1 MARLFGKREG
11 AWIDI
16 PEDQVQEAYMSG
28 MYAFPADTEIN
39 VQLKDGRYGTMPA
52 EHAEDAFR
60 SGASYDQAD
69 IRQERVDSA
78 SYDERNLEA
87 GALAV
92 ARGLSFGLSD
102 VIAENIAGYSEEELH
117 KLEKYNANISMVG
130 EIGGVV
136 LPALASGG
144 TSLVARGLAKGTI
157 AGLSAKAGIAA
168 EKAILGRFGAKE
180 SVAGFELAQSTANKM
195 IQGGA
200 ALTGAA
206 TVEGALFGAVD
217 GFSEQMLGRADRTA
231 EQMLSHIG
239 GITLLSG
246 GLGGILG
253 LASPLAGKLMGTIS
267 GSKLGDAVS
276 KKTKDWQAS
285 ILSAM
290 HRGDKETYRRLLEP
304 EHAHDVIFGSQK
316 IADDVADDMGTFIN
330 DAVDGLELATRSVSG
345 SEKQRLMREVVSAED
360 PLGAIDESINRLYQA
375 RQTIRAEM
383 ETSFIGGP
391 EVAALKKADAG
402 IQKQID
408 LIVSMVKDGA
418 AEGDFVVRE
427 FGEKLRA
434 FFKEDMGPKRD
445 ASGRFRTLNVD
456 EGRTLK
462 DLNTPE
468 FFESVLPEV
477 FIAMDS
483 LKRAIGGVAY
493 KRAGGPIDVATS
505 PLMGAYHGIKNALE
519 NESLFG
525 VVAATRQRETNQAFT
540 DLIPSYEKFLR
551 KFTDD
556 GEKAGLGTASRE
568 ATEGEAT
575 VMATAESKE
584 LDDQIE
590 ILSDFRERLKADR
603 THDLEDIRHKSDDG
617 FDEFR
622 MRAES
627 DVGTSIVTKKVD
639 EVAANIRA
647 NAGDEAADAY
657 EDAAKAQ
664 AQRNTDTRT
673 RKDPNA
679 SRNQAKIK
687 EFEDEIRENKTILGH
702 LDILKNRLLKEGKE
716 GTKEYERAGVDI
728 GILENYALK
737 LESRLKEAA
746 ASPGIPL
753 NASKNQAKIKEVE
766 DELQRARDDFK
777 EIKNMLK
784 GMEGQGQK
792 GTRGYQEL
800 EEEIVDFEKYLLN
813 KESETASL
821 IKDFKNPPGIPL
833 IEKAFQRLEATI
845 EAAKV
850 HASTLDDGI
859 ESIVDYR
866 KKLEVVNKKAGS
878 LRGNLGRMKQGATP
892 NAAKMEAIRKELNEV
907 VEESIEVTNARPGL
921 GLDEA
926 ANRDTFRAAADE
938 HKEVGRALKNQTEDA
953 RKAVERAKTAVA
965 KDPEGL
971 VDLEKKLGDL
981 ITRSTKHDRTPPL
994 KKNYKK
1000 TKDLGDKKRRGRVVK
1015 WSGVKSFLKK
1025 AHKMDQSDEARVFQ
1039 EFINNYG
1046 TFLSTIEREY
1056 GKGTLLTAG
1065 KTQTVKGLQ
1074 NSYESLNKK
1083 WDDLGEI
1090 QLAYKEVHSAHSP
1103 LTTMLA
1109 AVPMG
1114 GLAATGPLGYLAGA
1128 ATTALISPAA
1138 GFKRR
1143 AMIHG
1148 IKSQVAATLN
1158 KRATHVVN
1166 RISGNMKPGA
1176 PQKARA
1182 LPVLLA
1188 LLGVKATGDPRKDKR
1203 AAMDGVAQL
1212 SDPNFLFARLE
1223 SSTKELDEAPK
1234 IKEEIFKGMSAH
1246 ANILSEASESFGA
1259 ASYDPITGENET
1271 YRSDA
1276 DVSKFMSIAEV
1287 GIGGTNVVADKMIA
1301 KTLTKAEGKAYREF
1315 YPIESQEFIETV
1327 LAKLAKKDEKISWDD
1342 KYQLTQLAGI
1352 PMTNTLNPVFIVS
1365 MQSIHKASVKSSGGR
1380 KNDNALKKTASA
1392 GKTLVEQA
1400 MFG

>member
-28 MYAFPADTEIN
+28 MYAFAADTEIN

-253 LASPLAGKLMGTIS
+253 LASPLIGKGLKS
-267 GSKLGDAVS
+267 VSESKYGKAVS
-276 KKTKDWQAS
+276 DKTKDWQAS

-304 EHAHDVIFGSQK
+304 EHAHDVVFGSQK

-584 LDDQIE
+584 LDEQIE
-590 ILSDFRERLKADR
+590 ILSDFREKLKADR
-603 THDLEDIRHKSDDG
+603 TYSPTELENTYRELDAVVAAAKRHADTFDDG
-617 FDEFR
+617 
-622 MRAES
+622 
-627 DVGTSIVTKKVD
+627 V
-639 EVAANIRA
+639 
-647 NAGDEAADAY
+647 
-657 EDAAKAQ
+657 
-664 AQRNTDTRT
+664 
-673 RKDPNA
+673 
-679 SRNQAKIK
+679 
-687 EFEDEIRENKTILGH
+687 
-702 LDILKNRLLKEGKE
+702 EGLS
-716 GTKEYERAGVDI
+716 A
-728 GILENYALK
+728 
-737 LESRLKEAA
+737 
-746 ASPGIPL
+746 
-753 NASKNQAKIKEVE
+753 
-766 DELQRARDDFK
+766 
-777 EIKNMLK
+777 
-784 GMEGQGQK
+784 
-792 GTRGYQEL
+792 
-800 EEEIVDFEKYLLN
+800 
-813 KESETASL
+813 
-821 IKDFKNPPGIPL
+821 
-833 IEKAFQRLEATI
+833 
-845 EAAKV
+845 
-850 HASTLDDGI
+850 
-859 ESIVDYR
+859 YR
-866 KKLEVVNKKAGS
+866 KKLEVLDKKSGS

-907 VEESIEVTNARPGL
+907 VEESIEVARSRPHK
-921 GLDEA
+921 GLDEEAVTGDFLDAVTAHSKASEQFSVLVDEAEKNIA
-926 ANRDTFRAAADE
+926 A
-938 HKEVGRALKNQTEDA
+938 
-953 RKAVERAKTAVA
+953 AKTAVV

-971 VDLEKKLGDL
+971 VDLEKKLDGL
-981 ITRSTKHDRTPPL
+981 IDRSVAHDKAKPL
-994 KKNYKK
+994 EKNYKK
-1000 TKDLGDKKRRGRVVK
+1000 TKDLGDKKRRGRVAK
-1015 WSGVKSFLKK
+1015 WSGIKSFLKK

-1056 GKGTLLTAG
+1056 EKGTLLTAG

-1083 WDDLGEI
+1083 WDHLGKI

-1103 LTTMLA
+1103 LTNMLA

-1128 ATTALISPAA
+1128 ATTALISPAS

-1380 KNDNALKKTASA
+1380 KNDNALKKTSSA
-1392 GKTLVEQA
+1392 GKTLVERS
-1400 MFG
+1400 MYG